1 MIVLDISSFKVIN
14 KFYKTTIINQVLRKH
29 RTYIFKRL
37 DHKINLYRYKIGS
50 NGIEFTGESIDL
62 CKQKTGF
69 GYKSFFICPCCG
81 EVRAK
86 LYYSNEANELRCRS
100 CINENVYKY
109 RTNMYDEGGT
119 DLIYYKMFK
128 LARSIEIVEDLKF
141 PLEPLKYIWSRPKY
155 MRHDKWE
162 IVIRQLIILE
172 QLRMNAINFKT
183 KYSAKYINELL
194 ENIALQSYEDMEYFS
209 ISTIKE
215 IEFNKAYKEL
225 PILIEP
231 MVVIERGKNI

>member
-1 MIVLDISSFKVIN
+1 MKSLDIRSFKEIN
-14 KFYKTTIINQVLRKH
+14 TFYKTTIINPLLKKH

-50 NGIEFTGESIDL
+50 NDIESTGEYIDL

-69 GYKSFFICPCCG
+69 GYKTFFICPFCG

-86 LYYSNEANELRCRS
+86 LYYSNEADELRCRS

-109 RTNMYDEGGT
+109 RTNLYDEGGT

-128 LARSIEIVEDLKF
+128 LGQSIGISPEDLKF
-141 PLEPLKYIWSRPKY
+141 PFEPLKYTWSKPKY
-155 MRHDKWE
+155 MRYEKFS

-172 QLRMNAINFKT
+172 QLRMNVITFKA
-183 KYSAKYINELL
+183 KYSARYINNLL
-194 ENIALQSYEDMEYFS
+194 ENIALQSYDDMDYFP
-209 ISTIKE
+209 IDTIKE
-215 IEFNKAYKEL
+215 IEYSKAYKPL
-225 PILIEP
+225 DIL
-231 MVVIERGKNI
+231 R